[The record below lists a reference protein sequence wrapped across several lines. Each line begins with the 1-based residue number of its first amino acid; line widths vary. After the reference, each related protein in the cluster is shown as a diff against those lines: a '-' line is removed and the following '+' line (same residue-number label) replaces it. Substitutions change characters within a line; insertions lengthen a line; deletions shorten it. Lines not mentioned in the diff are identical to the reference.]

1 MSTFVMTYRT
11 AGSLRMQPLPA
22 HTLAAAWNC
31 AFDVAERMGCRACSF
46 GVHRAAKG

>member
-11 AGSLRMQPLPA
+11 ADGLRLQPLLA
-22 HTLAAAWNC
+22 HTLATAWDR
-31 AFDVAERMGCRACSF
+31 AFDVVERMGCAACSF